1 MNAPYP
7 LLLAPLLLPRVWG
20 GCDLTPTTS
29 PKSESLTGHDP
40 APIGEAWEV
49 HDGVTV
55 RNGRHVGS
63 TLGAL
68 LHEDAATLLGPDV
81 DASAGFPLLIKR
93 LSVAAWLSLQVH
105 PDDAQ
110 AARFENAPRGK
121 EEAWVILAPKD
132 GEAEFILGMR
142 EGVTTADLAAASATP
157 TRWDGLLRRVRA
169 RAGAV
174 LHVPPGTVHAIGPG
188 VTLYEVQQNCDIT
201 YRFYDWGRLGLDGRP
216 RALQPKRALQVTR
229 LDHRPV
235 PRYPTSEEAILLETA
250 HFRTQRHRIRGE
262 RRLDTGGRRCHALTC
277 IAGELRVESAAEAV
291 TLRAGESALIPAAL
305 GEYDL
310 YGQGVALR
318 TEQP

>member
-20 GCDLTPTTS
+20 GRDLAPVATPHG
-29 PKSESLTGHDP
+29 ESLAAGET

-49 HDGVTV
+49 HDGATV
-55 RNGRHVGS
+55 RNGKHAGQ

-68 LHEDAATLLGPDV
+68 LSEDAAALLGPDV

-105 PDDAQ
+105 PNDAQ
-110 AARFENAPRGK
+110 AARLENAPRGK
-121 EEAWVILAPKD
+121 EEAWFILAPED
-132 GEAEFILGMR
+132 DEAEFILGMR
-142 EGVTTADLAAASATP
+142 EGVTTADLAAAIAAP

-169 RAGAV
+169 RAGAA
-174 LHVPPGTVHAIGPG
+174 LHIPPGTVHAIGPG
-188 VTLYEVQQNCDIT
+188 VTLFEVQQNCDIT

-216 RALQPKRALQVTR
+216 RALQPERALQVAC
-229 LDHRPV
+229 LGHRPA
-235 PRYPTSEEAILLETA
+235 PRYSNSEDAILFGTA

-262 RRLDTGGRRCHALTC
+262 RRLDTGGRRCHALTG
-277 IAGELRVESAAEAV
+277 IEGELRIESAAETV
-291 TLRAGESALIPAAL
+291 MLRAGESALIPAAL
-305 GEYDL
+305 GAYDL
-310 YGQGVALR
+310 CGQGIVLR

>member
-20 GCDLTPTTS
+20 GCDLTPTTT
-29 PKSESLTGHDP
+29 PKSESLTGRDP

-110 AARFENAPRGK
+110 AACFENAPRGK

-142 EGVTTADLAAASATP
+142 EGVTTADLAAAIAAP
-157 TRWDGLLRRVRA
+157 ARWDGLLRRVRA

-174 LHVPPGTVHAIGPG
+174 LHVPRARCTPSARASRSTRCSRIAISPIAFTIGG
-188 VTLYEVQQNCDIT
+188 GWVWMAD
-201 YRFYDWGRLGLDGRP
+201 
-216 RALQPKRALQVTR
+216 RAPCNPNAPSRSLALTIAQCRVTR
-229 LDHRPV
+229 RVKRPSCSRRRISARNGTESGV
-235 PRYPTSEEAILLETA
+235 NGGWIL
-250 HFRTQRHRIRGE
+250 
-262 RRLDTGGRRCHALTC
+262 
-277 IAGELRVESAAEAV
+277 AG
-291 TLRAGESALIPAAL
+291 
-305 GEYDL
+305 
-310 YGQGVALR
+310 GVATR
-318 TEQP
+318 